1 MGRVSEIARRLVPA
15 VCDISVTDICN
26 ATCDFCSFARD
37 KDVVRDRRWIDRGRL
52 AQALP
57 ILHRRGIR
65 YVNFQGGE
73 PLMHRAIDGLIS
85 DARSAGM
92 RPGLVTNGWLLPQL
106 IGRLVAAGLATLLV
120 SIDSHS
126 IGEHERNRGLLG
138 VGERI
143 RQGLT
148 VARKHGV
155 PTLASVTVNRLV
167 RYEALPETLADLGF
181 DSVIFSYPRRQ
192 PFGSS
197 SLVYSGESRLIDFD
211 SAELVRALEAIKSL
225 KGRFPVMN
233 PSPSI
238 DDIQRYVRGEEQM
251 FACVGG
257 YKYFYLDWNLN
268 IWRCEAWSKPLGS
281 VFDLERIPD
290 CRDRCTACMMA
301 CYRDTSTLMHA
312 AVAVSDAAAA
322 AAQGRLGEA
331 VQLVFRRSVAL
342 SLGAVASELG
352 QISRLARHA

>member
-1 MGRVSEIARRLVPA
+1 MIRASEIGRRLIPS
-15 VCDISVTDICN
+15 VCDVSVTDVCN

-37 KDVVRDRRWIDRGRL
+37 KDVVRDRRWIDRARL
-52 AQALP
+52 AEALP
-57 ILHRRGIR
+57 ILHRRGVR
-65 YVNFQGGE
+65 YINFQGGE
-73 PLMHRAIDGLIS
+73 PLMHPAIDGLVD

-106 IGRLVAAGLATLLV
+106 IGRLLAAGLATLLV

-126 IGEHERNRGLLG
+126 MADHERNRGLPG
-138 VGERI
+138 VGDRI
-143 RQGLT
+143 RQGLAM
-148 VARKHGV
+148 ARSHGV

-167 RYEALPETLADLGF
+167 RYEELPKTLADLGF

-197 SLVYSGESRLIDFD
+197 SLVYSENSRLIDFD
-211 SAELVRALEAIKSL
+211 STELVRALEAIKSL

-233 PSPSI
+233 PTASI
-238 DDIQRYVRGEEQM
+238 DDIERYARGEEQL

-281 VFDLERIPD
+281 VFDFESVPD

-312 AVAVSDAAAA
+312 AVAASDAVAAAA
-322 AAQGRLGEA
+322 HGRLREA
-331 VQLVFRRSVAL
+331 AHLLFRRSVAQ
-342 SLGAVASELG
+342 SLGAVAGEMR
-352 QISRLARHA
+352 QIARLARHP